1 MFNEISPIFV
11 TCVLCNK
18 QKKTLSSPS
27 KNSDEK
33 VKEKKERRGNCN
45 AFTLHTNAKI
55 TRMVIS
61 KLSALHPYTISGFSY
76 FGEKLKTFYFSD
88 DNVLSPIAA
97 LIRFVQNASELV
109 IV

>member
-1 MFNEISPIFV
+1 M
-11 TCVLCNK
+11 TCFLCNK

-33 VKEKKERRGNCN
+33 VKEKNGGRGNCN
-45 AFTLHTNAKI
+45 TFTLHTNAKI

-61 KLSALHPYTISGFSY
+61 KLSALHAYTISGFYY
-76 FGEKLKTFYFSD
+76 FAEKLKTFYFSD

-97 LIRFVQNASELV
+97 LIRSVQNASELL
-109 IV
+109 II